1 MQIVK
6 MHCLKHYLLV
16 LVVLLASSCAGAKV
30 KEVPPAEELYR
41 EAMEELNKGKA
52 WGLFSTIDYARV
64 IEKFQKVI
72 DYYPVSKYA
81 VLAELRIADAHF
93 RNREYQEAIIRY
105 QEFKRLHPA
114 NENIPYVL
122 YQLGL
127 SHYKLILSIDRDQRA
142 TERAASKFEELIR
155 KYPEC
160 EYAEDAREKLMS
172 SRRRL
177 AEHEFYVGKFYY
189 RRGDY
194 QIALGRFSRILK
206 DYPDSGLDAKILYF
220 IGRCHYYLKEWDEAR
235 EVLHRLSDI
244 YPHSKYRKKAKSLL
258 AKLKD

>member
-6 MHCLKHYLLV
+6 MHCLKHYLLI
-16 LVVLLASSCAGAKV
+16 LLLLLASGCAGAKV
-30 KEVPPAEELYR
+30 KEVPPAEVLYH
-41 EAMEELNKGKA
+41 EAMEEFNKGKT
-52 WGLFSTIDYARV
+52 WGLFSTVDYVRV

-81 VLAELRIADAHF
+81 ILAELRIADAYF

-105 QEFKRLHPA
+105 QEFKRLHPT
-114 NENIPYVL
+114 NENIPYVI
-122 YQLGL
+122 YKLGL
-127 SHYKLILSIDRDQRA
+127 SHFKLILSIDRDQRA
-142 TERAASKFEELIR
+142 TEKAASHFEELIR

-160 EYAEDAREKLMS
+160 EHAEDARGKLLS

-194 QIALGRFSRILK
+194 QIALGRFNRILK
-206 DYPDSGLDAKILYF
+206 DYPGLGFDAKALYF
-220 IGRCHYYLKEWDEAR
+220 IGRCHYYLREWDEAR
-235 EVLHRLSDI
+235 EVLQRLSDS
-244 YPHSKYRKKAKSLL
+244 YPHSKYRKKANSLQ
-258 AKLKD
+258 AELKD